1 MINVNVRIAC
11 LTLENFMNV
20 GWGEIC
26 SSSYTE
32 KSPFLSSDMMGIYGQ
47 NGSGKTA
54 LIHAV
59 RILKYCLEGMPL
71 PSYMD
76 EFIQKGKEKSNF
88 QFSFLMEK
96 EQKRYRAEYH
106 FSIQRVCQDFPGEGL
121 HHPFRITDEKLYCKI
136 GNKRK
141 KLLIGYDKNE
151 KLVSLRPRALQKS
164 VEKSNEN
171 SQIDLTVE
179 EGISRVQGKSFL
191 FSAELMKFLRA
202 TYSVMEEGEIF
213 KDIIEGLIE
222 YGHRKLHVF
231 GNQEDGIINLS
242 IGLPMTIH
250 SKRHWGDILVPVN
263 AQSQGGVLIP
273 EILFQTVQKMIP
285 KINRVLNAMIP
296 DVNIK
301 FEELGREL
309 NKKGEKMVRGELI
322 SLRGDQKIPIRYE
335 SEGIK
340 KIICILPI
348 FIGAFSDP
356 SMTIAVDELD
366 ADIFEYLLGEILRVF
381 QDYGKGQLL
390 FTSHNMR
397 PLELLNQQFIIFTT
411 INPENRYIQIKRIKR
426 SNNLRDV
433 YYRDIQLGGEKETLY
448 QETSR
453 NALTFALEEAEEDG

>member
-1 MINVNVRIAC
+1 
-11 LTLENFMNV
+11 
-20 GWGEIC
+20 
-26 SSSYTE
+26 
-32 KSPFLSSDMMGIYGQ
+32 
-47 NGSGKTA
+47 
-54 LIHAV
+54 
-59 RILKYCLEGMPL
+59 
-71 PSYMD
+71 
-76 EFIQKGKEKSNF
+76 
-88 QFSFLMEK
+88 
-96 EQKRYRAEYH
+96 
-106 FSIQRVCQDFPGEGL
+106 
-121 HHPFRITDEKLYCKI
+121 
-136 GNKRK
+136 
-141 KLLIGYDKNE
+141 
-151 KLVSLRPRALQKS
+151 
-164 VEKSNEN
+164 
-171 SQIDLTVE
+171 
-179 EGISRVQGKSFL
+179 
-191 FSAELMKFLRA
+191 MKFLRA

-366 ADIFEYLLGEILRVF
+366 AGIFEYLLGEILRVF